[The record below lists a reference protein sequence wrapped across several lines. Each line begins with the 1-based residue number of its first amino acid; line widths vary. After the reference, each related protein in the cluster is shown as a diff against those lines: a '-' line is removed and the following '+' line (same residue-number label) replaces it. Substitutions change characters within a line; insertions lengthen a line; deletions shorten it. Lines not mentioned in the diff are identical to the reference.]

1 MDEDALLIEGL
12 AGQLCSSRSEGHF
25 AWWHVASEATKERW
39 RILARKQIAE
49 FNERK
54 FLAPWNKKTI
64 KENTD
69 AT

>member
-12 AGQLCSSRSEGHF
+12 AGQLCGSRSEGPF
-25 AWWHVASEATKERW
+25 AWWHVANEAFKERW

-49 FNERK
+49 FNERN
-54 FLAPWNKKTI
+54 LAPWDKQTT
-64 KENTD
+64 KENPD

>member
-12 AGQLCSSRSEGHF
+12 AGQLCGSRSEGHF
-25 AWWHVASEATKERW
+25 AWWHGASEATKERW

-49 FNERK
+49 FNQRN
-54 FLAPWNKKTI
+54 LPPWDKKTI